1 MNLVRRAFNFSGASW
16 GASIAITPAPAH
28 DWPAGSH
35 DRNAGTEKEAFLDAL
50 SDVLKA
56 VRLTGAVFLD
66 AEFTAPWCIGEP
78 SGIEVCVS
86 HMPDAQHVV
95 IYHLITEGACDI
107 AMKDEVPRSAQ
118 AGDLIIIPSGEVH
131 ALGSDLSRPRAD
143 GARLVV
149 QRSPDEAPQVRHGGG
164 GAVTRMVCGYLAC
177 ESALFDTVLAALPRL
192 MIIPMRDNPSGQW
205 LMSSIQFSLAECAAP
220 KAGAGTVLAKLSEL
234 MFVEAIRR
242 HMESLP
248 PEQQGWLAGLRD
260 RFVGKALALMHS
272 KPAHAWTVDELA
284 NQVGLSRSALAD
296 RFGVLIGCP
305 PMQYLTRWRLQLAGD
320 LLRSSRRP
328 LAAIAAEVGYDS
340 EAAFSRAFKRELGAA
355 PTTWR
360 RAPPAHGRG
369 QAQAFRRL

>member
-1 MNLVRRAFNFSGASW
+1 MLR
-16 GASIAITPAPAH
+16 
-28 DWPAGSH
+28 
-35 DRNAGTEKEAFLDAL
+35 
-50 SDVLKA
+50 A

-78 SGIEVCVS
+78 SGVEVCVA
-86 HMPDAQHVV
+86 HMPHAQHVV
-95 IYHLITEGACDI
+95 IYHLITDGTCDI
-107 AMKDEVPRSAQ
+107 AMTGEAPRSAQ
-118 AGDLIIIPSGEVH
+118 AGDLIIIPTGEVH

-177 ESALFDTVLAALPRL
+177 ESAMFDTVLAALPRL
-192 MIIPMRDNPSGQW
+192 MIVPMRDTASGQW

-242 HMESLP
+242 HIESLP

-272 KPAHAWTVDELA
+272 KPAHGWTVDELA

-296 RFGVLIGCP
+296 RFGALIGCA
-305 PMQYLTRWRLQLAGD
+305 PMQYLTRWRLQLAAD
-320 LLRSSRRP
+320 LLRTSRRP
-328 LAAIAAEVGYDS
+328 LAAIASEVGYDS
-340 EAAFSRAFKRELGAA
+340 EAAFSRAFKRERGTA
-355 PTTWR
+355 PAVWR
-360 RAPPAHGRG
+360 RSMPAREGG
-369 QAQAFRRL
+369 QKHTTRRL